1 MPKKTGYPMD
11 SGFER
16 NSLYLIG
23 SQLFILIASLL
34 SQVILTRNLL
44 TSEYGIIVIIIDIGM
59 TLSLLIDFGMPTW
72 LGREWDGSKNS
83 VSGLIG
89 RVLAAETKILI
100 FLSVITLTILHLMG
114 EIFSFAL
121 IILSCFVL
129 MIAEPLRLGL
139 RLVDKTQFEAISRS
153 LERILIVSCY
163 FWLESIGKLDI
174 PNIGKV
180 LFFCSIVTLL
190 ITAFFYKRS
199 VLSRFEYRKIEI
211 GFFEIL
217 KFSIPFSLALAIYPL
232 IGRTDKLVLAYFSGT
247 ESVGIYNIGW
257 IVISVGLMV
266 TSKLRQAILPS
277 LAEGKSLNQKIEA
290 IMKARPLINS
300 LVIIGIPCC
309 LIASYVLLEIVFP
322 PEYLQYENNRQ
333 IGGFNL
339 ILMMLP
345 LWVWSMFSVGVLEA
359 TKFHDNKW
367 AFLSSLGIGLF
378 ANVSIC
384 FVLIPSL
391 GIVGAV
397 LGSILSQFAIY
408 ISVCL
413 MNEFNRMEAKS
424 FIFELVAGIMV
435 TSSCIILALTNSLN
449 FNLTWNLLI
458 GVTGISGGLLLIS
471 IDIYISLKS
480 KNRESFT

>member
-1 MPKKTGYPMD
+1 ME

-16 NSLYLIG
+16 NSAYLIG

-44 TSEYGIIVIIIDIGM
+44 TSEYGAIVIVIDIGM

-72 LGREWDGSKNS
+72 LGREWDGSKET

-89 RVLAAETKILI
+89 RVLVAEIKILLLLSI
-100 FLSVITLTILHLMG
+100 SVISFLYFMG
-114 EIFSFAL
+114 EILSFSL

-153 LERILIVSCY
+153 LERILIVLGY

-174 PNIGKV
+174 PNIGKI
-180 LFFCSIVTLL
+180 LFVCSIITIL
-190 ITAFFYKRS
+190 ITAIFYKSS
-199 VLSRFEYRKIEI
+199 VLSRFEYREIDI

-217 KFSIPFSLALAIYPL
+217 KFAVPFSLALAIYPL
-232 IGRTDKLVLAYFSGT
+232 IGRTDKLVLAYVSGT

-277 LAEGKSLNQKIEA
+277 LAEVRTLSEKIDA
-290 IMKARPLINS
+290 IMNARPLVNS

-322 PEYLQYENNRQ
+322 PEYLEYENNRQ

-339 ILMMLP
+339 VLMMLP

-359 TKFHDNKW
+359 TKFHENKW
-367 AFLSSLGIGLF
+367 AFLSSLSIGLF
-378 ANVSIC
+378 ANASIC
-384 FVLIPSL
+384 LILIPSL

-397 LGSILSQFAIY
+397 LGSIFSQFAIY

-413 MNEFNRMEAKS
+413 MNEFNHRETKS
-424 FIFELVAGIMV
+424 FIVELIAGLMV
-435 TSSCIILALTNSLN
+435 TLSCIILAFTNSLN
-449 FNLTWNLLI
+449 FDFTWHLFFGL
-458 GVTGISGGLLLIS
+458 TGISGGLLLIS
-471 IDIYISLKS
+471 IDVYTSLKS
-480 KNRESFT
+480 KKSKTLT